1 MLDANIYRN
10 DNGSIVIEADG
21 QEIEVSEQAARF
33 LAMRLCNLFDYRIK
47 YEAVQINFDLNSKA
61 NSNSTKE
68 NPLGQ

>member
-1 MLDANIYRN
+1 MLDANVYRN
-10 DNGSIVIEADG
+10 DNEAIVIEADG

-47 YEAVQINFDLNSKA
+47 YEAVKINFDLNAKA
-61 NSNSTKE
+61 NQTSTKE